1 MIFNPIV
8 SGGGGNAGVAQI
20 TVSNNGGDP
29 GIELFV
35 ACLDESGNPI
45 TKRVLNGQ
53 TQELAVPIGSVISA
67 YLNVMGESY
76 RAKWSASGFSFF
88 QYDFQMA
95 AVVAGSGTITAY

>member
-8 SGGGGNAGVAQI
+8 SGGGNAGVAQI
-20 TVSNNGGDP
+20 TVSNNSGDP

-45 TKRVLNGQ
+45 VEIVLNGQ

-67 YLNVMGESY
+67 YLNLAGELY

-88 QYDFQMA
+88 KYDFQTA
-95 AVVAGSGTITAY
+95 AVVAGSGTITAF